1 MPLIAPTELFINPNI
16 DKNKSVIIGVD
27 EVGRGCLFGQ
37 MSVCACILPSEFA
50 VPLHNEQGLP
60 TLSDTPFARLTDSK
74 KLTEKQRL
82 TLSTLIKSQA
92 SYALVDISAKI
103 IDELNIHNA
112 TLLAMYSAIV
122 ALTAHYPNARIL
134 IDGIHA
140 PKNLPQV
147 LDIQTIIKGDS
158 VHASIAGASILA
170 KVHRDTAMLDLAQLY
185 PDFGLDKHKG
195 YPTPAHKQALA
206 TFGVLPEHRRSYKP
220 VADILA
226 QVFNQ
231 S

>member
-50 VPLHNEQGLP
+50 VSLHNEQGLP

-82 TLSTLIKSQA
+82 TLSTLIKSHA
-92 SYALVDISAKI
+92 SYALVDISART

-112 TLLAMYSAIV
+112 TLLGMHSAIV
-122 ALTAHYPNARIL
+122 ALTAHYPMASVL
-134 IDGIHA
+134 IDGVHA
-140 PKNLPQV
+140 PKDLLQV

-170 KVHRDTAMLDLAQLY
+170 KVHRDTAMLDLAKVY
-185 PDFGLDKHKG
+185 PNFGLEKHKG

-206 TFGVLPEHRRSYKP
+206 QFGVLAEHRRSYKP

-226 QVFNQ
+226 QVFTQ

>member
-1 MPLIAPTELFINPNI
+1 MHPIAPTELVISQNI
-16 DKNKSVIIGVD
+16 DKNQIVIIGVD

-37 MSVCACILPSEFA
+37 MTACACVLPSEFA
-50 VPLHNEQGLP
+50 VTLHDEQGLP
-60 TLSDTPFARLTDSK
+60 TLTNTPFARLTDSK

-82 TLSTLIKSQA
+82 TLSTLIKSHA
-92 SYALVDISAKI
+92 SFALVDISAKM
-103 IDELNIHNA
+103 IDTLNIHNA
-112 TLLAMYSAIV
+112 TLLAMHSAIV
-122 ALTAHYPNARIL
+122 ALTAHYPNTQVL

-140 PKNLPQV
+140 PKNLPQPI
-147 LDIQTIIKGDS
+147 DIQTIIKGDS

-170 KVHRDTAMLDLAQLY
+170 KVHRDTAMLYLAKVY
-185 PDFGLDKHKG
+185 PDFGLEKHKG

-226 QVFNQ
+226 GSLNQ